1 MTKPTN
7 PAEVDDEIWKW
18 YVTEGINSI
27 TRWHPGA
34 TEKHAPPEDEEDS
47 EGSAAPSHQSLGTGR
62 GRPGTSG
69 PGDGRAHGSGAE
81 VGVPLG
87 AGPNDPGAT
96 ADLRGHAGQR
106 PWPDNV
112 LSPARGDQNL
122 DQKSDS
128 APPGCSGKQAAAEE
142 KSRHAATSDYGYAS
156 SRQAELEDSPA
167 AWTRTDRATFDWTNW
182 AANWTPPTEPATRD
196 RTKLKRKR

>member
-34 TEKHAPPEDEEDS
+34 TEKHPPPEDEEDS
-47 EGSAAPSHQSLGTGR
+47 ERSAAPSRQSLGTGR

-69 PGDGRAHGSGAE
+69 PGRARGSGA
-81 VGVPLG
+81 
-87 AGPNDPGAT
+87 GPDDPGAT
-96 ADLRGHAGQR
+96 AGLRGHAGRR

-112 LSPARGDQNL
+112 LPPGQKFG
-122 DQKSDS
+122 QKSES
-128 APPGCSGKQAAAEE
+128 TGRSGEQAAAEE
-142 KSRHAATSDYGYAS
+142 KPRRAD
-156 SRQAELEDSPA
+156 LEDSPA
-167 AWTRTDRATFDWTNW
+167 AWTRTDRATFDWSNW
-182 AANWTPPTEPATRD
+182 AANWTPPTKPATSD
-196 RTKLKRKR
+196 RRPKR